1 MKSAIQCIPARS
13 MSFSCMDDMTSTQN
27 FQTKKFL
34 REPRGKLLIC
44 VECGK
49 SNKECQCDD
58 SSDLG

>member
-1 MKSAIQCIPARS
+1 MPARY